1 MIEAVDPFIGTDVTD
16 LAAPSGIAASWW
28 WPKPQV
34 GNTHPGATA
43 PFGMVS
49 ASAYSGAYPTG
60 YGVHELST
68 EGVPTALFDQLTA
81 SGFTHFQQSGTGA
94 IRKYYN
100 YLRVS
105 PMLDPLDDLGTR
117 WPLRDEAAEPGYYT
131 TTLSSGIRCEL
142 TVGPKSAV
150 HRYTFPAHSDARLV
164 VDFSL
169 GGLAIEHGR
178 TVPTRAHLGVIE
190 PGIANGEIVVEGA
203 PLAVHLECDTPTWRQ
218 MLWYDQRLMPGGTQ
232 LDFDSIRPTTLRPFG
247 LLLRGPTEPGQAVEL
262 RLGFSLRGVD
272 QARANLDADFGDGP
286 RDFET
291 RRTRTRTAWSE
302 HLDTIRVETTS
313 SERRTVF
320 STALYHSLIKPCF
333 APSESPFWPAS
344 GPFVFDIATMWDIYR
359 TQLPLITL
367 IAPDRAVELAT
378 ALLVICEEE
387 GNLPIGYRMARG
399 ADRFSRQGSALAHTF
414 FADLATLGVA
424 DIDWDW
430 ALVHMHNDLRRNYG
444 EEFLERGIAHPITH
458 TLDLAF
464 GYHCTAQVARGIGDD
479 ALADQL
485 DVLATRWVDAFDP
498 DTGLLVDSTF
508 YEGGRWNY
516 SFRLTHD
523 MAARIELAGGESRFG
538 ELLDRFFGF
547 GEPAVKQLGIAPDAE
562 SVAAGYALD
571 RFEGLNNEPDM
582 EAPWAYHYIGRPDRT
597 ADVVHTIIE
606 HQFSSGRGGLPG
618 NDDSGGL
625 SSWYVWASL
634 GLFPVAGQHLVFV
647 NAPSF
652 AGARIRVRR
661 GTFVIDTT
669 GFVEPDPDAG
679 AQYVQAVTLDGVE
692 LDRTWITTTELHAG
706 GRLLIALG
714 PEPSAWGRSRRPPS
728 TSTRHAPDR

>member
-1 MIEAVDPFIGTDVTD
+1 MIDAVDPFVGTDVTD
-16 LAAPSGIAASWW
+16 LPAPHGIAASWW

-43 PFGMVS
+43 PFAMVS
-49 ASAYSGAYPTG
+49 ACAYSGAYPTG

-68 EGVPTALFDQLTA
+68 EGIPAPLFDHLSA

-100 YLRVS
+100 YLRVT
-105 PMLDPLDDLGTR
+105 PMVDPLDDLGTQ
-117 WPLRDEAAEPGYYT
+117 WTLRDEAAEPGYYT
-131 TTLSSGIRCEL
+131 TTLANGIRCEL

-150 HRYTFPAHSDARLV
+150 HRYTFPAHSDARLI

-178 TVPTRAHLGVIE
+178 TVPTRARLAMVE
-190 PGIANGEIVVEGA
+190 PGVSHGEIVVEGA

-232 LDFDSIRPTTLRPFG
+232 LDFDSIRATTLRPFG
-247 LLLRGPTEPGQAVEL
+247 LLLRGPTEPGQAIEL

-272 QARANLDADFGDGP
+272 QARANLLADCGTEP
-286 RDFET
+286 RSFERRRAAT
-291 RRTRTRTAWSE
+291 RATWSE
-302 HLDTIRVETTS
+302 HLDTIRVETAAS
-313 SERRTVF
+313 ARRTIF

-333 APSESPFWPAS
+333 APDESPFWPAS

-367 IAPDRAVELAT
+367 LAPRRAVELAT
-378 ALLVICEEE
+378 ALLLICEEE

-414 FADLATLGVA
+414 LADLAGLGVA

-464 GYHCTAQVARGIGDD
+464 GYHCTAAVARHIGDD
-479 ALADQL
+479 DLAAQL
-485 DVLATRWVDAFDP
+485 ETLASKWVDAFDP
-498 DTGLLVDSTF
+498 ETGLLVDSTF

-523 MAARIELAGGESRFG
+523 MAARIELAGGEDAFG
-538 ELLDRFFGF
+538 ALLDRFFGV

-582 EAPWAYHYIGRPDRT
+582 EVPWAYHYIGRPDRT
-597 ADVVHTIIE
+597 AEIVHAIVE
-606 HQFSSGRGGLPG
+606 NQFATGRGGLPG

-634 GLFPVAGQHLVFV
+634 GLFPVAGQQIVFV

-652 AGARIRVRR
+652 VSARIRVPD

-669 GFVEPDPDAG
+669 GFVEPEPDRPP
-679 AQYVQAVTLDGVE
+679 QYVQSVTLDGMALE
-692 LDRTWITTTELHAG
+692 RTWITTAELHAG
-706 GRLLIALG
+706 GRLVVHLG
-714 PEPSAWGRSRRPPS
+714 AEPSSWGATSRPPS
-728 TSTRHAPDR
+728 TSTTPEAH